1 LLGKVAF
8 AGGALV
14 AGGVL
19 AAGLPRSG
27 VSATSPALDR
37 RILSFLLE
45 LELIQEAFYEG
56 ARANAKLKGEL
67 LEFAE
72 VAGKDERAHVALLRK
87 ALKGRAGQAPRFD
100 VAKATANAT
109 IFRKTAVA
117 LEELVVAAYVDQG
130 GNLSPKVVTKAAR
143 IASVDARHAAWVRDL
158 AGVHPAPRAA
168 DPGQSPA
175 KIGRELKELGLVRKS

>member
-1 LLGKVAF
+1 
-8 AGGALV
+8 V

-37 RILSFLLE
+37 RILGYLLGLE
-45 LELIQEAFYEG
+45 LLQEAFYEA
-56 ARANAKLKGEL
+56 ARTNARLKGEL

-87 ALKGRAGQAPRFD
+87 ALKGRAGSEPRFD
-100 VAKATANAT
+100 VARATANAT
-109 IFRKTAVA
+109 IFRKTAVR

-143 IASVDARHAAWVRDL
+143 IASVDARHAAWIRDI

-168 DPGQSPA
+168 DPGQSAA
-175 KIGRELKELGLVRKS
+175 KIGRELRKLGFVRKQ